1 MASLLVL
8 TFLFNMFY
16 GPVEIAVPLL
26 VTVSL
31 HAHSAAIGALW
42 TGFGV
47 GALAGAAATNMLR
60 RVPRIPLLLTI
71 VAGWAASMVA
81 LAVAPTV
88 LVAAL
93 ALAAGGLIYGPY
105 TAVSYTIL
113 LDALHSDEQQPVLTI
128 WTAATTVAL
137 PLGLG
142 VGGPLV
148 AGAGARGGLLASA
161 AVTALLVAFGARWVR
176 ARAA

>member
-1 MASLLVL
+1 MI

-16 GPVEIAVPLL
+16 GPVEVAVPLL
-26 VTVSL
+26 VTASL
-31 HAHSAAIGALW
+31 HAHSAAIGVLW

-47 GALAGAAATNMLR
+47 GALAGAAATNVLR
-60 RVPRIPLLLTI
+60 RVPRVPLLLGI

-88 LVAAL
+88 VVAAL
-93 ALAAGGLIYGPY
+93 ALAVGGLIYGPY
-105 TAVSYTIL
+105 TAVSCTIL
-113 LDALHSDEQQPVLTI
+113 LDALERDEQQPVLTM

-142 VGGPLV
+142 IGGPLV

-161 AVTALLVAFGARWVR
+161 GVTALLVAFGARWVR
-176 ARAA
+176 GRAG